1 MNLPNTSSSVAAR
14 LRDDRGES
22 SVGLLMITP
31 AIGVLILMA
40 VVAGRLGAAQ
50 TSLEAAAGVA
60 AREATLAGAP
70 AAGHANAA
78 SSVHMTLDQADFTCT
93 SQSLQLDTAALLN
106 APGIPGE
113 VTATLTCTVPLGDL
127 AVPGVPGT
135 WELTAEARSPV
146 DTYRERN

>member
-1 MNLPNTSSSVAAR
+1 MNPHQLTAR
-14 LRDDRGES
+14 LRDDAGES
-22 SVGLLMITP
+22 SVGLLIVAP

-40 VVAGRLGAAQ
+40 VVAGRIGAAQ
-50 TSLEAAAGVA
+50 TSLEAAAGIA

-70 AAGHANAA
+70 AQGHSNAT
-78 SSVHMTLDQADFTCT
+78 SSVRMTLDQADFTCT
-93 SQSLQLDTAALLN
+93 SQSLQLDTGALLN

-135 WELTAEARSPV
+135 WELTAEASSPV